1 MIFKLSFLIVCYVY
15 VVLCGYFWSIFNRNE
30 LMGFV
35 GIEVV
40 IDKIDNDNNDLNLFM
55 MLFIFLKDLF

>member
-1 MIFKLSFLIVCYVY
+1 MCYVY

-55 MLFIFLKDLF
+55 MFFIFLKDLF